1 MRITVPWEPANLW
14 QPRGSSLFRFTSK
27 LQRNSSVVI
36 CLGDVKQE
44 LEKIESKVQGDG
56 LTDSHVFWENALLN
70 LKRLSL
76 IPETSCTKHFQPFAE
91 SGNHKNWYV
100 YLSPKRAL
108 QVYVLLVLTTSD
120 TVCPHVIYLILLVPV
135 VSGWLAWPEKPTL
148 TLRGSISCAISASVA
163 ASSQFSSFL
172 ASRYSSEML
181 WVCLR

>member
-1 MRITVPWEPANLW
+1 MPRRCEAGARENWVKG
-14 QPRGSSLFRFTSK
+14 PRGWTYGFPC
-27 LQRNSSVVI
+27 I
-36 CLGDVKQE
+36 
-44 LEKIESKVQGDG
+44 LEKCPSK
-56 LTDSHVFWENALLN
+56 SE
-70 LKRLSL
+70 
-76 IPETSCTKHFQPFAE
+76 ETFFNSWDELHKTFSE